1 MKQRNIGGEASADS
15 MNDWQVKRFLNGKL
29 MKAT

>member
-15 MNDWQVKRFLNGKL
+15 MNDWWVSDSSMEEL
-29 MKAT
+29 